1 MSNWII
7 SGILGFISG
16 GILIGVL
23 IWFCKDPVTR
33 WYKGAENFIGD
44 LEEKVRALKATL
56 KK

>member
-16 GILIGVL
+16 GISIGVL